1 MNYFSRISKIVLL
14 IMLIFPLSSCG
25 KKIFKKVDAQ
35 KTPINA
41 LERAKKNVSEG
52 RGISLK
58 GLRGNQNT
66 TYQFST
72 SNPMWRATLETLDFL
87 PLSNV
92 DYSGGMIIT
101 DWYNDSESRD
111 ESIKITVRF
120 LSNEIQSNSLKII
133 IHKKEC
139 PTSNNNCSINKIKSK
154 IEEELTRTIL
164 SKAVLIEKEIK
175 NKK

>member
-1 MNYFSRISKIVLL
+1 
-14 IMLIFPLSSCG
+14 MLIFPLSSCG

-58 GLRGNQNT
+58 GLRGNKNT

-139 PTSNNNCSINKIKSK
+139 TANNNCTVKKIESK

-164 SKAVLIEKEIK
+164 SKAASIKKEIK

>member
-1 MNYFSRISKIVLL
+1 MNYFSRIAKIVLL

-58 GLRGNQNT
+58 GLRGNKNT

-139 PTSNNNCSINKIKSK
+139 TANNNCTVKKIKSK

-164 SKAVLIEKEIK
+164 SKAAFIKKEIK